1 MLLFALEK
9 VSCLIFFTHSII
21 CMNKMYNII
30 FLIILIFPTL
40 VFSKQNIL
48 ECSSDNL
55 FEENNKLA
63 EIKFIFRIEADKK
76 SMLYFMGDDKIKNKI
91 LPISF
96 DDNQIIAM
104 DTKKWA
110 FEINL
115 NNLEFNAYR
124 YIKNLEINTVWE
136 PVSHKVG
143 KCKFLEKL
151 PKK

>member
-1 MLLFALEK
+1 MFILEI
-9 VSCLIFFTHSII
+9 VLCLSLFTHSII
-21 CMNKMYNII
+21 CMNKMHNII

-63 EIKFIFRIEADKK
+63 EIKFIFRIKADKQ

-104 DTKKWA
+104 DPKKWA